1 MNLKVKV
8 WIEDK
13 NRNLLFGGGKTK
25 VLTELDRT
33 GSIIETAKA
42 NDMSYDKVLKHIEIL
57 DNHVEEDLVLRIQG
71 KSMETE
77 TTYMLS
83 VDARMVLQAYEIL
96 QYDVEKFARKRF
108 KELYSG
114 KIY

>member
-1 MNLKVKV
+1 MNLKIKV

-57 DNHVEEDLVLRIQG
+57 DDHVEEDLVLRMEG
-71 KSMETE
+71 KSVEIE

-83 VDARMVLQAYEIL
+83 VEARKVLQAYEIL
-96 QYDVEKFARKRF
+96 QYDVHKYAKKRF
-108 KELYSG
+108 LELYSE
-114 KIY
+114 K